1 MDESPSDPALD
12 TGESVGKSSVQ
23 GNAADKLSAASAGAL
38 KKIQGAVDSLTHWG
52 ATGWAWMPGA
62 PDQALDI
69 EAALDGKVIGRAVAD
84 QMRRDLAKRAKGT
97 GRYGFTLTFE
107 RALPGD
113 SAPEVRALGPE
124 GATLLS
130 GAKLSSVEG
139 HVDSL
144 TSRGASGWAWMPS
157 APNLAV
163 PIEAVLDGKVIG
175 RAVADRMRK
184 DVAASGRGSGRYGF
198 RLVFDEPMTRD
209 KKPQLRALGSGEPTL
224 LQSAGGQPPAK
235 LQDILGVHSAHADS
249 PSLQEVRETHLR
261 ILAASG
267 LFQPEWYVAA
277 YPDLASID
285 IDPLIHYYDYGRAEG
300 RRPNRYFD
308 ARWYLDRYP
317 EVAETGLPPLVHYVL
332 RGDTEGRQPSLMFNP
347 AWYRTHFQLPDE
359 YLALTHYL
367 ENCGHGTVSPLSE
380 FDIEYYAAH
389 YPDVIAAGV
398 DPFYHY
404 ITRGYLEGR
413 APSEAFDGRWYSTRY
428 LYGDSSTNP
437 FLHWLQ
443 NRDKPG
449 VHGKMPPND
458 PLELDIVKIRER
470 GLLDEPYYLANN
482 PDVAKAKV
490 DPVWHYVVSG
500 EREGRRPTP
509 IFDPVFYL
517 AANCDIRNAKVN
529 SLVHFDEGGRLEG
542 RLPAEAESERSHVP
556 SDECVLFVGH
566 DGIVAGAQIVLLDVI
581 KWTFAHTNRRILIIL
596 LGPGDLVAEYSRYGR
611 ILVVQNVD
619 EDEKLIRRFL
629 VGESVNFIYANTV
642 ASGRFFTPAIRSMLG
657 SSQVVA
663 HIHELTNV
671 IAEFEPEFRQLKDCA
686 RQWICASEVT
696 REQLVSRWGVP
707 ASDAVAIHAF
717 ITPTDCP
724 GERLEIQRAAA
735 RKELGLSSDDFIV
748 IGSGTV
754 SARKGPDIF
763 VETALRA
770 VSARAARGRIKFVW
784 IGDGEDRATLI
795 ARVQANSAS
804 DEIIF
809 VGFRRDANRLVAA
822 ADVFLLSS
830 REDPFPLVCLE
841 AARFAIPTVCVR
853 GTTGITEFL
862 GDDAGYVVESAD
874 PQKLAAQ
881 LLEISA
887 NTEERAL
894 RGRQAYDRLLS
905 NYTADDA
912 MLKIETCLWSGI
924 CKPAVTVIVPNY
936 NHESFLP
943 ERLDSIFGQSIK
955 NIQIVLLDDASSD
968 KSVAVLRETL
978 PDPRVQLSIN
988 ETNSGSAFRQWAKGL
1003 SLALGDFIWVAES
1016 DDSCE
1021 SHMLSALLSSTAHR
1035 EVAIAFAAT
1044 EIMTES
1050 GAPVPEALTPYLAR
1064 FGAAKFDRDFVMS
1077 GAEFVRAGFG
1087 VLCAIVNAS
1096 AAIIRRTLLIE
1107 ALPHAQSF
1115 VMCGDWFIYL
1125 HCLKVGEVAYTA
1137 RARNFFRRHNT
1148 STVHRVEG
1156 TDVYFAERLRIANY
1170 VSENFRIPSS
1180 LSYRMVAELRGELD
1194 RFAGR
1199 FTFRAD
1205 TFLANLRTALH
1216 IRRREPGGLR
1226 IALYIHG
1233 LKFSTGGIERVGSQI
1248 ANYLSDCGHEITI
1261 FCNAAQGRPVYP
1273 LRGRVAISELDI
1285 QSADGQEALTAR
1297 LQAGEFHV
1305 FIPMLSEHLFANAI
1319 TAARRAAVRIIASE
1333 HNDPWKIEERWWNRA
1348 DRQKYFS
1355 LCDGVHVL
1363 LPQFANSLDVDLRAK
1378 ARVIP
1383 NGVDLNVFKPQ
1394 SPSRRLRRIVTAGR
1408 LSEQK
1413 RLDVLIDAFALIAEQ
1428 EPEWS
1433 LHIFGAGEL
1442 EARLRSQVSWLS
1454 MEERVVFRGLST
1466 HLEEEFNAAEFFV
1479 LPSEFEGFGIV
1490 IVEAMA
1496 CGLPCIAFRDCN
1508 GPNAIIRD
1516 GREGLLVEERSPAAL
1531 AHSLRQM
1538 IADKVTRD
1546 SMRVS
1551 ALLRARDFDLR
1562 LVEQYWE
1569 TYICSLVGAG

>member
-1 MDESPSDPALD
+1 MDEPSANPALD
-12 TGESVGKSSVQ
+12 TVASVEAFPSPE
-23 GNAADKLSAASAGAL
+23 NAAAGSLATF
-38 KKIQGAVDSLTHWG
+38 KGAPDQIQGAVDSVTRWG
-52 ATGWAWMPGA
+52 ATGWAWIPGA
-62 PDQALDI
+62 PDQTLHI
-69 EAALDGKVIGRAVAD
+69 EAVLEGKIIGRAVAD

-107 RALPGD
+107 RALAGD
-113 SAPEVRALGPE
+113 SAPEVRALGPAGATALS
-124 GATLLS
+124 GATL
-130 GAKLSSVEG
+130 ASVEG

-144 TSRGASGWAWMPS
+144 TSRSASGWAWMPS
-157 APNLAV
+157 APDQAV
-163 PIEAVLDGKVIG
+163 SIEAVIDGKVIG
-175 RAVADRMRK
+175 RAVADRMRP
-184 DVAASGRGSGRYGF
+184 DIAASGRGSGRYGF

-209 KKPQLRALGSGEPTL
+209 KKPQLRALGSGEPTI

-235 LQDILGVHSAHADS
+235 LQDMLELREHAGS
-249 PSLQEVRETHLR
+249 RSLQDVREAHLR

-267 LFQPEWYVAA
+267 TFQPEWYVAA
-277 YPDLASID
+277 YPDLAAID

-308 ARWYLDRYP
+308 AQWYLDRYP
-317 EVAETGLPPLVHYVL
+317 EAAETGLPPLVHYVL
-332 RGDTEGRQPSLMFNP
+332 HGDAEGRQPSAMFNP
-347 AWYRTHFQLPDE
+347 AWYREQYLLPDG

-367 ENCGHGTVSPLSE
+367 ENCGHGTVSPVPE

-389 YPDVIAAGV
+389 HSDVVAAGI

-413 APSEAFDGRWYSTRY
+413 APSEAFDGRWYTTRY

-443 NRDKPG
+443 NRHNSG

-458 PLELDIVKIRER
+458 PIELDIAKIRER
-470 GLLDEPYYLANN
+470 GLLDEPYYLAHN

-500 EREGRRPTP
+500 EREGRRPSL

-529 SLVHFDEGGRLEG
+529 ALVHFDEAGRLEG
-542 RLPAEAESERSHVP
+542 RLPAEAESERPHAP

-629 VGESVNFIYANTV
+629 AGESVRFIYANTV
-642 ASGRFFTPAIRSMLG
+642 ASGRFFTPSIRSALG
-657 SSQVVA
+657 SSRVVA

-671 IAEFEPEFRQLKDCA
+671 IAEFEPEFRQLKACA
-686 RQWICASEVT
+686 SKWICASEVT
-696 REQLVSRWGVP
+696 REQLVSRWEVP
-707 ASDAVAIHAF
+707 SGDAVAIHAF

-724 GERLEIQRAAA
+724 GELLEDSRAAA
-735 RKELGLSSDDFIV
+735 RKELGLSSDDFVV

-770 VSARAARGRIKFVW
+770 VTARAARGRIKFVW
-784 IGDGEDRATLI
+784 IGDGEDRAALMSQ
-795 ARVQANSAS
+795 VQARSAS
-804 DEIIF
+804 DKIIF
-809 VGFRRDANRLVAA
+809 AGFRRDANRLVAA

-862 GDDAGYVVESAD
+862 GDDAGYVVPSAE
-874 PQKLAAQ
+874 PQILSAH
-881 LLEISA
+881 LLKILT
-887 NTEERAL
+887 NTEERVL
-894 RGRQAYDRLLS
+894 RGRRAYDRLLS
-905 NYTADDA
+905 NYTSDHA
-912 MLKIETCLWSGI
+912 MLRIETCLWSGI
-924 CKPAVTVIVPNY
+924 CKPAATVVVPNY
-936 NHESFLP
+936 NHERFLP

-968 KSVAVLRETL
+968 QSVAVLRAKLT
-978 PDPRVQLSIN
+978 DPRVQLIVN
-988 ETNSGSAFRQWAKGL
+988 EANSGAAFRQWAKGL
-1003 SLALGDFIWVAES
+1003 SLALGDFVWIAES

-1021 SHMLSALLSSTAHR
+1021 THMLSALLSSTAHR
-1035 EVAIAFAAT
+1035 DVAIAFART
-1044 EIMTES
+1044 EIITDS
-1050 GAPVPEALTPYLAR
+1050 GARVPEALTPYLGR
-1064 FGAAKFDRDFVMS
+1064 FGAVKFDRDFVMS
-1077 GAEFVRAGFG
+1077 GADFVREGFG

-1107 ALPHAQSF
+1107 ALAEAQSF
-1115 VMCGDWFIYL
+1115 MMCGDWYIYL
-1125 HCLKVGEVAYTA
+1125 HCLKFGEVAYTA
-1137 RARNFFRRHNT
+1137 KAKNLFRRHNA

-1170 VSENFRIPSS
+1170 VSENFRISS
-1180 LSYRMVAELRGELD
+1180 NLAYRMTAEIKGELD
-1194 RFAGR
+1194 RFTGR
-1199 FTFRAD
+1199 FTFPAD
-1205 TFLANLRTALH
+1205 SFLANLSTALQL
-1216 IRRREPGGLR
+1216 RRRSPGGLR
-1226 IALYIHG
+1226 IAFYIHG

-1285 QSADGQEALTAR
+1285 QSTDGQEALTTR

-1319 TAARRAAVRIIASE
+1319 TAGRRAAVRIIASE

-1363 LPQFANSLDVDLRAK
+1363 LPQFANSLDVDLMPK
-1378 ARVIP
+1378 ATVIP

-1394 SPSRRLRRIVTAGR
+1394 SGSRRQRRIVTAGR

-1413 RLDVLIDAFALIAEQ
+1413 RLDVLIDAFALVAEQ

-1433 LHIFGAGEL
+1433 LHIFGAGDL
-1442 EARLRSQVSWLS
+1442 EARLRAQVAWLAL
-1454 MEERVVFRGLST
+1454 EDRIIFRGLT
-1466 HLEEEFNAAEFFV
+1466 AHLEDEFNAAEFFV

-1496 CGLPCIAFRDCN
+1496 CGLPCIAFGDCN
-1508 GPNAIIRD
+1508 GPNVIIRD
-1516 GREGLLVEERSPAAL
+1516 GQEGLLVKERSPAAL
-1531 AHSLRQM
+1531 AESIRQM
-1538 IADKVTRD
+1538 IMEKGSRE
-1546 SMRVS
+1546 SMRTN

-1562 LVEQYWE
+1562 SVEQQWE
-1569 TYICSLVGAG
+1569 TYIGALVGSG